1 MKFGGWNLNKNKM
14 ETKELIFNQE
24 ERTIIAEFIFSY
36 QTDILIKSDGL
47 DLVDVLKNHDLITE
61 LDSDMFKADIINNTC
76 DIYKLNMI
84 ILNKISVININ
95 GIMKEY
101 YGK

>member
-1 MKFGGWNLNKNKM
+1 M